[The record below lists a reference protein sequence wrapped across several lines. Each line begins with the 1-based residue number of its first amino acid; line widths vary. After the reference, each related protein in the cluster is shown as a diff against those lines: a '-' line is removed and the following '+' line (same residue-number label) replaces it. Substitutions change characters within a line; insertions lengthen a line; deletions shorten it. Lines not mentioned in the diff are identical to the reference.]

1 VGGRTR
7 EWRGEP
13 EERER
18 VGSEE
23 KRERGDIEDG
33 EENRKEERRVGK
45 EKNEKLILMW
55 IHLLISQ
62 LI

>member
-1 VGGRTR
+1 VVGP
-7 EWRGEP
+7 ESGEGNQKR
-13 EERER
+13 ERER

-23 KRERGDIEDG
+23 KRERGDVEDG